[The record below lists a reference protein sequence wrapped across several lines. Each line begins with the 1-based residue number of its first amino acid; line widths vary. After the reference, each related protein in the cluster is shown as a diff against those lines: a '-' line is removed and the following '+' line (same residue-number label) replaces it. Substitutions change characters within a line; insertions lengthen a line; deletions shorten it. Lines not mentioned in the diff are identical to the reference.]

1 MTEKINLRLSKED
14 KELLKGIAKKERM
27 SVSAYARNKMFK
39 TIINLK

>member
-27 SVSAYARNKMFK
+27 SVSAYVRNRMLRGVD
-39 TIINLK
+39 NE